1 MKLINKIE
9 ENIIGVGLLSSVL
22 LVFANVILRYILKSS
37 STWIEEIV
45 RYLIIWITFIG
56 SAVCF
61 RRMSHMGI
69 DLIFSFVKG
78 GVKKSIEI
86 FILLASI
93 TFMAFMLKYGIDIV
107 IFTKNSG
114 QITPA
119 LGMQLYLIYIGL
131 PFGAFLSLF
140 ELVQLLYH
148 KIKEVPEQ
156 A

>member
-1 MKLINKIE
+1 MKFINKLE
-9 ENIIGVGLLSSVL
+9 ENIIGVGLLTSVL
-22 LVFANVILRYILKSS
+22 LVFVNVILRYILKSS
-37 STWIEEIV
+37 STWIEEVV

-78 GVKKSIEI
+78 GLKKTVEI
-86 FILLASI
+86 FIIIASI
-93 TFMAFMLKYGIDIV
+93 VFMSFMFKYGIDLV
-107 IFTKNSG
+107 VFTRASG

-119 LGMQLYLIYIGL
+119 LGVKLYMIYVGI

-140 ELVQLLYH
+140 ELVQLLF
-148 KIKEVPEQ
+148 KKLKEVPAQ
-156 A
+156 

>member
-1 MKLINKIE
+1 MKFINKLE
-9 ENIIGVGLLSSVL
+9 ENIIGIGLLTSVL

-37 STWIEEIV
+37 STWIEEVV

-78 GVKKSIEI
+78 GLKKTVEI
-86 FILLASI
+86 FIIIASI
-93 TFMAFMLKYGIDIV
+93 VFMTFMFKYGIDLV
-107 IFTKNSG
+107 IFTRASG

-119 LGMQLYLIYIGL
+119 LGVKLYMIYVGV

-140 ELVQLLYH
+140 ELVQLLF
-148 KIKEVPEQ
+148 KKLKEVPAQ
-156 A
+156 

>member
-1 MKLINKIE
+1 MKFINKLE
-9 ENIIGVGLLSSVL
+9 ENIIGIGLLTSVL

-37 STWIEEIV
+37 STWIEEVV

-78 GVKKSIEI
+78 GLKKTVEI
-86 FILLASI
+86 FIIIASI
-93 TFMAFMLKYGIDIV
+93 VFMTFMFKYGIDLV
-107 IFTKNSG
+107 IFTRASG

-119 LGMQLYLIYIGL
+119 LGVKLYMIYVGI

-140 ELVQLLYH
+140 ELVQLLF
-148 KIKEVPEQ
+148 KKLKEVPAQ
-156 A
+156 

>member
-1 MKLINKIE
+1 MKFINKLE
-9 ENIIGVGLLSSVL
+9 ENIIGIGLLTSVL

-37 STWIEEIV
+37 STWIEEVV

-69 DLIFSFVKG
+69 DLIFSFLKG
-78 GVKKSIEI
+78 GLKKTVEI
-86 FILLASI
+86 FIIIASI
-93 TFMAFMLKYGIDIV
+93 VFMTFMFKYGIDLV
-107 IFTKNSG
+107 IFTRASG

-119 LGMQLYLIYIGL
+119 LGVKLYMIYVGV

-140 ELVQLLYH
+140 ELVQLLF
-148 KIKEVPEQ
+148 KKLKEVPAQ
-156 A
+156 

>member
-1 MKLINKIE
+1 MKFINKLE
-9 ENIIGVGLLSSVL
+9 ENIIGIGLLTSVL

-37 STWIEEIV
+37 STWIEEVV

-78 GVKKSIEI
+78 GLKKTVEI
-86 FILLASI
+86 FIIIASI
-93 TFMAFMLKYGIDIV
+93 VFMSFMFKYGIDLV
-107 IFTKNSG
+107 VFTRASG

-119 LGMQLYLIYIGL
+119 LGVKLYMIYVGI

-140 ELVQLLYH
+140 ELVQLLF
-148 KIKEVPEQ
+148 KKLKEVPAQ
-156 A
+156 